1 MTTIESP
8 VAEPVSSLTI
18 ATALA
23 HRDAP
28 AHEPASGPRA
38 RTRLYRDGVCVL
50 QDFAMADI
58 SEHLAEVGSVVWL
71 DLCRP
76 APEDFALASTEFGL
90 HELAV
95 EDALH
100 ESQRPKLDRYT
111 THLFLSAYA
120 VALDAQATALRVS
133 EIAVFITDRALITVR
148 KDDQFDLTPV
158 LARWDASPDL
168 AGHGISFLLY
178 GLLDHLVDGHFG
190 AVQQLDEGIER
201 LEDLL
206 FDERRSQIQA
216 VQRRSFALRKNLVV
230 LRRVV
235 LPMREV
241 LNTLL
246 RRDLNIVDDAMTPY
260 YQDVYDHVLR
270 ATEWTE
276 SLRDLVATTVETNLT
291 IQANRMNLIMK
302 KVTSWAAIIAVPTAI
317 TGFYGQNLPYPGSG
331 TGWGVVASTGL
342 IVILSTLLYVI
353 FKRKDWL

>member
-1 MTTIESP
+1 MTATP
-8 VAEPVSSLTI
+8 VVASLDPYENG
-18 ATALA
+18 LG
-23 HRDAP
+23 P
-28 AHEPASGPRA
+28 NPRA
-38 RTRLYRDGVCVL
+38 RTRLYREGTCLL
-50 QDFAMADI
+50 QDFPVTDI
-58 SEHLAEVGSVVWL
+58 SEHLAEPGSVVWL

-76 APEDFALASTEFGL
+76 TPADFDMVNTEFGL

-100 ESQRPKLDRYT
+100 ESQRPKLDRYA

-120 VALDAQATALRVS
+120 VTLDSATARLDAS
-133 EIAVFITDRALITVR
+133 EIAVFITDQALITVR
-148 KDDQFDLTPV
+148 KDDRFDITPV
-158 LARWDASPDL
+158 VARWDASPDL
-168 AGHGISFLLY
+168 AKHGVAFLLY
-178 GLLDHLVDGHFG
+178 GLLDHLVDSHFT
-190 AVQQLDEGIER
+190 AVQQLDESIEQ
-201 LEDLL
+201 LEDLI
-206 FDERRSQIQA
+206 FDERRAQIEK
-216 VQRRSFALRKNLVV
+216 VQRRSFELRKNLVV

-246 RRDLNIVDDAMTPY
+246 RRDLDTVSEAMTPY

-291 IQANRMNLIMK
+291 VRANRMNLIVK
-302 KVTSWAAIIAVPTAI
+302 RVTSWAAIIAVPTAI

-331 TGWGVVASTGL
+331 SQWGVLTSAALIAGL
-342 IVILSTLLYVI
+342 SALLYLV

>member
-1 MTTIESP
+1 MTMTAASALSP
-8 VAEPVSSLTI
+8 
-18 ATALA
+18 
-23 HRDAP
+23 DAP
-28 AHEPASGPRA
+28 LDEPTRPSPRA
-38 RTRLYRDGVCVL
+38 HTRLYRDGQCVL
-50 QDFAMADI
+50 RDFPISDI
-58 SEHLAEVGSVVWL
+58 GEHLADPASVIWL

-76 APEDFALASTEFGL
+76 TPADFELASIEFGL

-100 ESQRPKLDRYT
+100 ESQRPKLDRYAS
-111 THLFLSAYA
+111 HLFLAAYA
-120 VALDAQATALRVS
+120 VTLDVQGSALDAS
-133 EIAVFITDRALITVR
+133 EIAVFITDQALITVR
-148 KDDQFDLTPV
+148 KDDRFDMTAV
-158 LARWDASPDL
+158 VARWDASPDL
-168 AGHGISFLLY
+168 AVHGVAFLLY
-178 GLLDHLVDGHFG
+178 GLLDHLVDGHFL
-190 AVQQLDEGIER
+190 AVQQLDDGIEQ

-206 FDERRSQIQA
+206 FDEHRSQIQA
-216 VQRRSFALRKNLVV
+216 VQRRSFQLRKNLVI

-241 LNTLL
+241 FNTLL
-246 RRDLNIVDDAMTPY
+246 RRDFSIVDDAMQPY

-276 SLRDLVATTVETNLT
+276 SLRDLVATTAETNLT

-331 TGWGVVASTGL
+331 TGWGVLVSTSL
-342 IVILSTLLYVI
+342 IAGMSTLLYLI

>member
-1 MTTIESP
+1 MTATPVVVNP
-8 VAEPVSSLTI
+8 VAPTDGSVSN
-18 ATALA
+18 
-23 HRDAP
+23 
-28 AHEPASGPRA
+28 PRA
-38 RTRLYRDGVCVL
+38 RTRLYRGGLCVL
-50 QDFAMADI
+50 HDFPVADI
-58 SEHLAEVGSVVWL
+58 SEHLSDPASVVWL

-76 APEDFALASTEFGL
+76 TPADFDMVNTEFGL

-111 THLFLSAYA
+111 SHLFLSAYA
-120 VALDAQATALRVS
+120 VTLEAEGASLDVH
-133 EIAVFITDRALITVR
+133 EIAVFITDQALITVR
-148 KDDQFDLTPV
+148 KDDGFDIAPV

-168 AGHGISFLLY
+168 ATHGVGFLLY
-178 GLLDHLVDGHFG
+178 GLLDHLVDGHFS
-190 AVQQLDEGIER
+190 AVQQLDEGIEH
-201 LEDLL
+201 LEELL

-216 VQRRSFALRKNLVV
+216 VQRRSFELRKNLVV

-241 LNTLL
+241 LNSLL
-246 RRDLNIVDDAMTPY
+246 RRDLGTVNEAMTPY

-317 TGFYGQNLPYPGSG
+317 TGFYGQNLPYPGYA
-331 TGWGVVASTGL
+331 THWGVWFSTGL
-342 IVILSTLLYVI
+342 IAALSALLYLV

>member
-1 MTTIESP
+1 MTMTAVPVVDPDTSP
-8 VAEPVSSLTI
+8 
-18 ATALA
+18 
-23 HRDAP
+23 D
-28 AHEPASGPRA
+28 EPAGCGSRA
-38 RTRLYRDGVCVL
+38 HTRLYRDGGCVL
-50 QDFAMADI
+50 RDFPVADI
-58 SEHLAEVGSVVWL
+58 GEHLADPASVVWL

-76 APEDFALASTEFGL
+76 TAADFELASTEFGL

-100 ESQRPKLDRYT
+100 ESQRPKLDRYA
-111 THLFLSAYA
+111 THLFLAAYA
-120 VALDAQATALRVS
+120 VTLDAPGTTLDAS
-133 EIAVFITDRALITVR
+133 EIAVFITGRALITVR
-148 KDDQFDLTPV
+148 KDERFDMSAV
-158 LARWDASPDL
+158 VARWDASPDL
-168 AGHGISFLLY
+168 AVHGVAFLLY
-178 GLLDHLVDGHFG
+178 GLLDHLVDGHFL
-190 AVQQLDEGIER
+190 AVQQLDDGIEQ

-206 FDERRSQIQA
+206 FDEHRSQIQA
-216 VQRRSFALRKNLVV
+216 VQRRSFQLRRNLVI

-246 RRDLNIVDDAMTPY
+246 RRDLSVVGEAMTPY

-331 TGWGVVASTGL
+331 TGWGVLVSTGL
-342 IVILSTLLYVI
+342 IAAMSTLLYLV